1 MMDNELLRFDR
12 LAASVARR
20 IAPPRAASP
29 PQPTRS
35 PLFSLLLLREWLR
48 LTYQDFEDLLRLFG
62 QLRRVFG
69 LRVVLDTATVWRF
82 PPPSRRPRLL
92 DAALDETVRR
102 VRGDAEGASEIALD
116 SIGLFLA
123 HIPRLRVAREAAP
136 GPARLAGMNLRHV
149 GLAADPATS
158 SVCRLRR
165 AQPTPASLRATHGER
180 RL

>member
-48 LTYQDFEDLLRLFG
+48 LTYQDLEDLLRLSG

-82 PPPSRRPRLL
+82 PR
-92 DAALDETVRR
+92 
-102 VRGDAEGASEIALD
+102 
-116 SIGLFLA
+116 
-123 HIPRLRVAREAAP
+123 
-136 GPARLAGMNLRHV
+136 RHV
-149 GLAADPATS
+149 GPACWTQPWTKPFAASVGMPKAPPRSRSTPSVSSSHTS
-158 SVCRLRR
+158 RDFEWR
-165 AQPTPASLRATHGER
+165 AKWRQDQRGWLEWTFAMWVAP
-180 RL
+180 